1 MDKGLKFYDIG
12 DTQGSQYEYS
22 DYTQNSQI
30 DKEDNDIT
38 IDSLTLTQTTEKD
51 LIEDGSQN
59 SDLNFEDTEENDL
72 DFVTEDQNEHKEC
85 CQ

>member
-22 DYTQNSQI
+22 DYTQDNQLG
-30 DKEDNDIT
+30 DKDENDFT
-38 IDSLTLTQTTEKD
+38 LDSLTQATEKESN
-51 LIEDGSQN
+51 EDGSQN
-59 SDLNFEDTEENDL
+59 SDLNFEDTEENDF
-72 DFVTEDQNEHKEC
+72 DFVTEDQNENKQC

>member
-22 DYTQNSQI
+22 DYTQDTQLG
-30 DKEDNDIT
+30 DKDENDFT
-38 IDSLTLTQTTEKD
+38 LDSLTQATDKE